1 MLLFRSEEHVMRWT
15 ERRQTEIGATLTPH
29 QGWRLAT
36 AWFEDRLSPDWRRK
50 TPEEAQ
56 AVFDSI
62 GLVGEFWQLIEEVSG
77 GRRADT
83 PGA

>member
-1 MLLFRSEEHVMRWT
+1 M
-15 ERRQTEIGATLTPH
+15 GATLTPE
-29 QGWRLAT
+29 QGWRLAK

-56 AVFDSI
+56 AVLESI
-62 GLVGEFWQLIEEVSG
+62 GLVGDFWQLSKEVPTD
-77 GRRADT
+77 RPADT

>member
-1 MLLFRSEEHVMRWT
+1 MLLFRSEEHVMRWS
-15 ERRQTEIGATLTPH
+15 EDRRSPIGATFTAQ

-50 TPEEAQ
+50 SPEEAQ
-56 AVFDSI
+56 AIFEGI
-62 GLVGEFWQLIEEVSG
+62 GLTGPFWNLTPEVFPID
-77 GRRADT
+77 RVDT

>member
-1 MLLFRSEEHVMRWT
+1 MLLFRSEEHVTRWGE
-15 ERRQTEIGATLTPH
+15 ERQSPIGATFTPR

-36 AWFEDRLSPDWRRK
+36 AWFDDRLSPDWRRK

-62 GLVGEFWQLIEEVSG
+62 GLVGEFWQLTGEVSG
-77 GRRADT
+77 WRVADT
-83 PGA
+83 RGT

>member
-1 MLLFRSEEHVMRWT
+1 MLLFRSEEHVRRWA
-15 ERRQTEIGATLTPH
+15 ENRRSAIGATFTPR

-50 TPEEAQ
+50 TPEEAH
-56 AVFDSI
+56 AIFTDI
-62 GLVGEFWQLIEEVSG
+62 GLTGPFWDLTSKVSSSDG
-77 GRRADT
+77 VDT